1 MNIEDAL
8 NEALGENTAPAVP
21 LAEGLPATV
30 GVLGGGR
37 MGAGIA
43 HAFLTKGSKVVVV
56 ERDAEA
62 ARGARQRVEAS
73 VAVSIERGA
82 VAASSEA
89 LLADFATSVDYAD
102 FAFCDLVVEAV
113 PEDPT
118 LKATALAAVEEQIS
132 PHAFLATNT
141 SSLSVTDLAVSL
153 KRPGQFLGLHFF
165 NPVPA
170 STLIEV
176 VIAEGTADE
185 TVAAAR
191 RWVEALGKT
200 AVVVKD
206 APGFAS
212 SRLGVAIALEAMRM
226 LEEGVASA
234 EDIDNAMVL
243 GYRHPVGPLK
253 TTDIVGLDV
262 RLGIAEYLHKTLG
275 ERFAPPQ
282 ILRDKVAEGQLGRKS
297 GKGFYDW
304 A

>member
-1 MNIEDAL
+1 MGKIE
-8 NEALGENTAPAVP
+8 
-21 LAEGLPATV
+21 LAEGLPGHV

-43 HAFLTKGSKVVVV
+43 HAFLMEGAKVLVV
-56 ERDAEA
+56 ERDEQAAEA
-62 ARGARQRVEAS
+62 ARERVEAS
-73 VAVSIERGA
+73 VAKSIERGA
-82 VAASSEA
+82 VDGNLDEVLES
-89 LLADFATSVDYAD
+89 FATSVDYAD
-102 FAFCDLVVEAV
+102 FALCDLVVEAV

-118 LKATALAAVEEQIS
+118 LKATALAAVEREIS
-132 PHAFLATNT
+132 PNAHLATNT
-141 SSLSVTDLAVSL
+141 SSLSVSELAASL
-153 KRPGQFLGLHFF
+153 RRPAQFLGLHFF

-170 STLIEV
+170 SALIEV
-176 VIAEGTADE
+176 VVAQE
-185 TVAAAR
+185 TSEETLAAAR
-191 RWVEALGKT
+191 GWVEALGKT

-243 GYRHPVGPLK
+243 GYKHPTGPLK
-253 TTDIVGLDV
+253 TSDIVGLDV

-282 ILRDKVAEGQLGRKS
+282 ILREKVANGELGRKT